1 MAKEK
6 KMVEDVYK
14 RQVLDYSHVLADYK
28 KTLAYVAELY
38 VDTINII
45 HFMHDKYAYEASQ
58 MALHDTWVER
68 LAAFGVSGLSVAVDS
83 LSAIKFAK
91 RCV

>member
-1 MAKEK
+1 
-6 KMVEDVYK
+6 
-14 RQVLDYSHVLADYK
+14 
-28 KTLAYVAELY
+28 
-38 VDTINII
+38 
-45 HFMHDKYAYEASQ
+45 

-91 RCV
+91 VMPVRDENGVAVDFKVEGEFPKYGNDDDLVDDIAV